1 MSEPRIRARDV
12 SVIRCRSLT
21 RSAYYACRDTLAAI
35 LRRAPRS
42 RPRRDEFYAL
52 ADVSLSLDA
61 GEAVA
66 VIGDNGAGKSTLLK
80 TLAGMLPATSGS
92 VERSGS
98 VAAVIELGV
107 GLNPL
112 LSGRENVSL
121 AALLRQLPAD
131 TARAYLHDVE
141 TFADLGAA
149 FDVATGSYSSGMT
162 ARLAFAMA
170 AMARPDVLLV
180 DEALSVGDLPFQR
193 KCTRFIE
200 EFLGAGGALVLASH
214 NVLQVQ
220 SLCQR
225 ALLIESGRMI
235 FSGPEVEAV
244 RQMIAR
250 SLPEVESPAP
260 EGAALRLIG
269 LGGPDGRLRTGA
281 PARIEVEY
289 TLDEDFHDVIWGFGL
304 WTADNQQCVTTAQDL
319 SRRSLRAGR
328 GTLECEIDRF
338 PIAPGNYAL
347 RLYIADR
354 ASGTAV
360 AFSGWGRA
368 HIPVTVDSP
377 VSIESNH
384 QLDMRQMVVLDV
396 NWL

>member
-21 RSAYYACRDTLAAI
+21 RAAYYACRDTVGAI
-35 LRRAPRS
+35 VRHAPRS
-42 RPRRDEFYAL
+42 RLRRGEFYAL
-52 ADVSLSLDA
+52 EAIDLSLDA
-61 GEAVA
+61 GEAIA

-80 TLAGMLPATSGS
+80 TLAGMLPATTGS
-92 VERSGS
+92 VERNGS

-121 AALLRQLPAD
+121 AALLRELPAD
-131 TARAYLHDVE
+131 IACAYLHDVE
-141 TFADLGAA
+141 AFADLGEA

-170 AMARPDVLLV
+170 AMTRPDVLLV
-180 DEALSVGDLPFQR
+180 DEALSVGDLAFQR

-225 ALLIESGRMI
+225 AILIDSGRAI
-235 FSGPEVEAV
+235 FTGAAVEAV

-250 SLPEVESPAP
+250 SMPMVETNTA
-260 EGAALRLIG
+260 EETTIRLIG
-269 LGGPDGRLRTGA
+269 FGGDAGRLRTGA
-281 PARIEVEY
+281 PARIKVEY
-289 TLDEDFHDVIWGFGL
+289 TLDEDFRDVIWGFGL

-319 SRRSLRAGR
+319 SPRSLAAGR
-328 GTLECEIDRF
+328 GTLECEIERL
-338 PIAPGNYAL
+338 PIAPGNYTL
-347 RLYIADR
+347 RLYITDR

-360 AFSGWGRA
+360 ALSGWGRA
-368 HIPVTVDSP
+368 STPVTVDSP
-377 VSIESNH
+377 ASIESNH

-396 NWL
+396 NWQ